1 MKTAVAGLATVL
13 LVTGCSGDDAPRVQT
28 GEVTR
33 TSVSEVVEAAGTVTA
48 RASAAV
54 VSPADGTVASV
65 VAEDGQAVKAGDVL
79 LRLSS
84 PSAQEALSQALAA
97 NAAAGSADAVGQAL
111 AANQLATARETV
123 DALTVR
129 APIAGVVTLGAGAPA
144 AGGGGLGGLLGSL
157 PGALQ
162 GAAGAA
168 LGGAGGGGGAA
179 PGATTTTNDLSPGA
193 PVGQGTPLLTVTDL
207 SSLGVAAEVD
217 ETDVLLV
224 QPGTKADVELDAVPG
239 TTYPATVRSVDLAPT
254 TSTGGGVGYRVRLT
268 LDGGTPQPRP
278 GMSAVV
284 DLKVREAPGVLAV
297 PSAAVVRDGAQ
308 DVVFVVDEDDRAE
321 RRVVEV
327 GAEGEDTVEVREGVR
342 EGERIVVRDA
352 DRLSDGDELDL

>member
-1 MKTAVAGLATVL
+1 MKTAVAALVTVL
-13 LVTGCSGDDAPRVQT
+13 LVTGCSGDDALQVQT

-33 TSVSEVVEAAGTVTA
+33 TSVSEVVEAAGAVTA
-48 RASAAV
+48 RATAAV
-54 VSPADGTVASV
+54 TSPADGTVSSV
-65 VAEDGQAVKAGDVL
+65 VAKDGEQVKAGDVL

-97 NAAAGSADAVGQAL
+97 NAVGGSAGAAGQAL
-111 AANQLATARETV
+111 AASQLQQARETV

-144 AGGGGLGGLLGSL
+144 SGGGGLSGLLGSL
-157 PGALQ
+157 PGGLQ

-168 LGGAGGGGGAA
+168 LGGGGGGGA
-179 PGATTTTNDLSPGA
+179 PGASTTTNDLSPGA
-193 PVGQGTPLLTVTDL
+193 PVGAGTPLLTVTDL
-207 SSLGVAAEVD
+207 SALGVTAEVD

-224 QPGTKADVELDAVPG
+224 KAGTQADVELDAVPG
-239 TTYPATVRSVDLAPT
+239 TIYPATVRSVDLAPT
-254 TSTGGGVGYRVRLT
+254 TSTGGGVGYRVRLS

-284 DLKVREAPGVLAV
+284 DLKVREAAGVLAV

-308 DVVFVVDEDDRAE
+308 DVVFVVDGDDRAE

-327 GAEGEDTVEVREGVR
+327 GAEGEDTVEVLRGVE